1 MSTLPTG
8 GRRTTALIVILAAT
22 FMQLLDISIVGVA
35 AADIQQNLDSGAGG
49 IALVLVGYQIG
60 FACTLITAARLG
72 DIHGRRR
79 LFLTGMVAFTIA
91 SVLCGLAPSIGV
103 LIAARI
109 VQGIASGL
117 MFPQVLTVIQ
127 VMYPPAER
135 GGALG
140 AYGTTIGLG
149 TILGPV
155 IGGALIQFHLFTD
168 AWRAIFFVNV
178 PIGIAAIIG
187 GLRRVPESTAPDK
200 RRLDLA
206 GAALSAVGLGL
217 LLYPIAQGP
226 SDGWPPA
233 ELAMLAAGVVVLVGF
248 VLLQR
253 AHTRLDR
260 FPLLDLRLFGSR
272 SFAVGSFLSV
282 VFYMGI
288 PGFFLVFSLFLQDG
302 NQFGPLVT
310 GLTILPFALGA
321 AVTATPADAIA
332 AKLGRGVIALAAGLL
347 IAGMA
352 IMIGTLA
359 LVGPDA
365 IGFTLVPAMLIGGLG
380 FGLFVPTLIDLVLT
394 GVPVQRAGAASGALT
409 SLQQVGGALGVTLAG
424 LVFTSTLTRAG
435 TADPNAFRTA
445 MTAALVYEVAVF
457 ALALLLVPALPRT
470 RATRG
475 IPTSD
480 TASAVGP
487 AA

>member
-1 MSTLPTG
+1 MSTVPTG
-8 GRRTTALIVILAAT
+8 SRRTIALVVVLAAT

-72 DIHGRRR
+72 DVYGRRR
-79 LFLTGMVAFTIA
+79 LFLTGMVAFTVA

-103 LIAARI
+103 LVAARV
-109 VQGIASGL
+109 VQGVASGL

-155 IGGALIQFHLFTD
+155 VGGALIQFRLFPD

-178 PIGIAAIIG
+178 PIGLAAIVG
-187 GLRRVPESTAPDK
+187 GLRLVPESTAPD
-200 RRLDLA
+200 RPRLDLA

-226 SDGWPPA
+226 SDGWPRA
-233 ELAMLAAGVVVLVGF
+233 ELAMLAAGVVVLAAF
-248 VLLQR
+248 VVLQR
-253 AHTRLDR
+253 ARTRRDR
-260 FPLLDLRLFGSR
+260 SPLLDLRLFGNR

-302 NQFGPLVT
+302 NRFGPLAA

-332 AKLGRGVIALAAGLL
+332 ARLGRGVIALAAGLL
-347 IAGMA
+347 ITAMTV
-352 IMIGTLA
+352 MIGTLA
-359 LVGPDA
+359 VVGPEA
-365 IGFTLVPAMLIGGLG
+365 NGFTLVPAMLIGGLG
-380 FGLFVPTLIDLVLT
+380 FGLFVPTLIDLVLS
-394 GVPVQRAGAASGALT
+394 GVPTQRAGAASGALT

-424 LVFTSTLTRAG
+424 LVFTDALTRAG
-435 TADPNAFRTA
+435 TTDPTAFRTA
-445 MTAALVYEVAVF
+445 MTAALVYEVVVF
-457 ALALLLVPALPRT
+457 AVALLLVPALPKARY
-470 RATRG
+470 RDVVGSSARG
-475 IPTSD
+475 SGRD
-480 TASAVGP
+480 R
-487 AA
+487 

>member
-1 MSTLPTG
+1 VSTVPAG
-8 GRRTTALIVILAAT
+8 GRRTTALVVILAAT

-72 DIHGRRR
+72 DIYGRRR

-91 SVLCGLAPSIGV
+91 SILCGLAPSIGV

-127 VMYPPAER
+127 VMYRPDER

-155 IGGALIQFHLFTD
+155 VGGALIQFRLFPD

-187 GLRRVPESTAPDK
+187 GVRLLPESTAPDAP
-200 RRLDLA
+200 RLDLA
-206 GAALSAVGLGL
+206 GAVLSAVGLGL

-226 SDGWPPA
+226 SEGWPPA
-233 ELAMLAAGVVVLVGF
+233 QLAMLAAGVVALVGF

-253 AHTRLDR
+253 ARTRGDR
-260 FPLLDLRLFGSR
+260 SPLLDLRLFGNR
-272 SFAVGSFLSV
+272 SFTIGSLLSV
-282 VFYMGI
+282 VFYTGI

-302 NQFGPLVT
+302 NQFGPFVT

-332 AKLGRGVIALAAGLL
+332 AKLGRGVITLAAGLL

-352 IMIGTLA
+352 VMIGTLA

-365 IGFTLVPAMLIGGLG
+365 NGLSLVPAMLIGGLG

-435 TADPNAFRTA
+435 TADPTAFRSA

-457 ALALLLVPALPRT
+457 TLALLLEPALPRT
-470 RATRG
+470 RAAER
-475 IPTSD
+475 PD